1 MGVTMR
7 SVAMAA
13 ALMCGLA
20 GSEDLVASCSA
31 PVIAYQASGTF
42 GANVVSGADKL
53 GLAGEPFHIT
63 LVACE
68 SLKPTQTGPGYAAY
82 TSIQLTGTV
91 KSSKVLAPY
100 TIPPTPMTL
109 ILALPATG
117 PDSVQVEGP
126 LTVFGNAINLHASIA
141 LPAGSLTSTSIAAFP
156 TVSIVTANS
165 GFAYSQSSLATE
177 LAVIGTAAGSVT
189 PGAGPKADTLLHA
202 DAVEV
207 ITAHADGTQSV
218 RPLRGAP
225 VDLLASDK
233 VMLQFYT
240 SGVRDASEV
249 HVRIA
254 GQDVPVLY
262 SGASG
267 HFAGLDEV
275 IVELPRSLAGMGRVD
290 VVLTADGQTAGPVS
304 IHIQ

>member
-1 MGVTMR
+1 
-7 SVAMAA
+7 MAA
-13 ALMCGLA
+13 ALMCGFA
-20 GSEDLVASCSA
+20 CSEELVASCSA

-91 KSSKVLAPY
+91 KSSKVVAPY

-126 LTVFGNAINLHASIA
+126 LTVFGNAINIHASIA

-233 VMLQFYT
+233 VMLQFYA